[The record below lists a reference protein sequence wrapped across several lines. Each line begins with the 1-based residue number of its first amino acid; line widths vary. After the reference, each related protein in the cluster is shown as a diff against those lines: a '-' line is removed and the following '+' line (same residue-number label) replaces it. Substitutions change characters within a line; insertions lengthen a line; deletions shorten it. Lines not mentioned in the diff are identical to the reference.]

1 LAEKQKYRELTP
13 ASLIGGIVVGLIL
26 NMAICLAGL
35 QIGFT
40 IVGSTVAAVLGFGL
54 LRGVLRQGSI
64 LEVNIFQT
72 IASSVNTVNAGVI
85 FTVPALFLMGRQDEI
100 NYWALALA
108 VTAGSVLGVV
118 MIIPLRKQIIE
129 LERLRFPSAVAVAA
143 ILKSPGAGVEKARL
157 LILGIIVS
165 AIVTASTKLTGT
177 DSVPVG
183 EFLGLPASFHF
194 VFVIPLMSLGAGYL
208 AGRPG
213 LAILYGTLLN
223 FWILIPACI
232 LLGWVPAQFA
242 GTGLLDFNY
251 IPDLPPETLK
261 DSTSFI
267 GTFFTKFG
275 KFTSRHLG
283 IGMILGGA
291 IAGIAIAL
299 PALKAAIA
307 SLRSSPDEGP
317 REEVSLK
324 TLNTGMAIGF
334 LLLLVATK
342 LSGGVHVSWPQAVLA
357 AGVGGIWLWL
367 SGLVV
372 AQTTGRTDWSPLSGL
387 ALLATVIM
395 MTILGTDANGL
406 IPAVTVGAAI
416 CVATSMCADMMA
428 DLKTGYLIGSRPA
441 RQQVA
446 QIATCWI
453 GPGVSILTVLLLW
466 NAYAFGPNQAEELYK
481 IKKAQGTEALAAYKE
496 AGGTPDKLAKGYPKL
511 KAAQA
516 ETLRQS
522 IKLIQE
528 TTARDD
534 TANDSTVKEGGTPH
548 SKDPIP
554 VKKYLA
560 GALIGLLVS
569 LMVSPGLGVMIGL
582 SLYLPFEYMI
592 VFGIGGLL
600 SIFISRKY
608 GTRLAEDKGIPIAA
622 GLIVGDAVV
631 GIIDAIIKVAG
642 SLGN

>member
-1 LAEKQKYRELTP
+1 MAEKPKYRELTP
-13 ASLIGGIVVGLIL
+13 ASLVGGILVGLLL
-26 NMAICLAGL
+26 NMGICFAGL

-72 IASSVNTVNAGVI
+72 VASSVNTVNAGVI
-85 FTVPALFLMGRQDEI
+85 FTIPVLFLMDLEEQID
-100 NYWALALA
+100 YYALALA

-143 ILKSPGAGVEKARL
+143 ILKSPGAGVEKACL
-157 LILGIIVS
+157 LVLGIGVS
-165 AIVTASTKLTGT
+165 AAASSLTILNGV
-177 DSVPVG
+177 DSLDIG
-183 EFLGLPASFHF
+183 QFIGLPAGIHF
-194 VFVIPLMSLGAGYL
+194 VFAISLLCIGAGYL

-223 FWILIPACI
+223 FWILIPLCI
-232 LLGWVPAQFA
+232 TFGWIPEKFA
-242 GTGLLDFNY
+242 GIGFLEMSYEQAGDF
-251 IPDLPPETLK
+251 IPA
-261 DSTSFI
+261 FAH
-267 GTFFTKFG
+267 
-275 KFTSRHLG
+275 FTSRHLG

-299 PALKAAIA
+299 PALKAAIT
-307 SLRSSPDEGP
+307 SLRSPPDEGP

-342 LSGGVHVSWPQAVLA
+342 LSGGAHVSWPQAVLA

-395 MTILGTDANGL
+395 MAILGTDNNGIL
-406 IPAVTVGAAI
+406 PAVTVGAAI
-416 CVATSMCADMMA
+416 CVATSMCADMMS

-453 GPGVSILTVLLLW
+453 GPAVSVATVLLLW
-466 NAYAFGPNQAEELYK
+466 NANAFGPEQAKILYER
-481 IKKAQGTEALAAYKE
+481 KAAEGPEALVAYE
-496 AGGTPDKLAKGYPKL
+496 QAGGSPTKLAKGIPQLGAPQAAAL
-511 KAAQA
+511 KSAINLVKKATSEKDESAASDGNA
-516 ETLRQS
+516 LDRLE
-522 IKLIQE
+522 
-528 TTARDD
+528 A
-534 TANDSTVKEGGTPH
+534 GG
-548 SKDPIP
+548 IP

-560 GALIGLLVS
+560 GAAIGLLVS
-569 LMVSPGLGVMIGL
+569 LLVSPGLGVMIGL

-600 SIFISRKY
+600 SIFISRRF
-608 GTRLAEDKGIPIAA
+608 GARVAEDKGVPIAA
-622 GLIVGDAVV
+622 GLIVGDALV
-631 GIIDAIIKVAG
+631 GIIHAVYKVG
-642 SLGN
+642 MSLGN

>member
-1 LAEKQKYRELTP
+1 MAEKQKYRELTP
-13 ASLIGGIVVGLIL
+13 ASLVGGILVGLLL
-26 NMAICLAGL
+26 NMGICFAGL

-54 LRGVLRQGSI
+54 LRGVLRKGSI

-72 IASSVNTVNAGVI
+72 VASSVNTVNAGVI
-85 FTVPALFLMGRQDEI
+85 FTIPVLFLMDRQEEI

-118 MIIPLRKQIIE
+118 MIIPLRKQVIE

-157 LILGIIVS
+157 LALGIVVS
-165 AIVTASTKLTGT
+165 AIVSFLTIWTGRG
-177 DSVPVG
+177 SVDVG
-183 EFLGLPASFHF
+183 WAIGMPAGIHF
-194 VFVIPLMSLGAGYL
+194 VFAISLLSFGAGYL

-223 FWILIPACI
+223 FWILIPLCI
-232 LLGWVPAQFA
+232 AFGWVPEKFA
-242 GTGLLDFNY
+242 GTGLMDLGYDRVGDF
-251 IPDLPPETLK
+251 IHG
-261 DSTSFI
+261 FQH
-267 GTFFTKFG
+267 
-275 KFTSRHLG
+275 FTSRHLG

-307 SLRSSPDEGP
+307 SLRSPPDEGP
-317 REEVSLK
+317 REEVSLA

-342 LSGGVHVSWPQAVLA
+342 LSGGEHVSWPQAVLA
-357 AGVGGIWLWL
+357 AAVGGVWLWL

-395 MTILGTDANGL
+395 MAILGTDNNGI

-441 RQQVA
+441 RQQIA
-446 QIATCWI
+446 QIATCWM
-453 GPGVSILTVLLLW
+453 GPAVSVATVLLLW
-466 NAYAFGPNQAEELYK
+466 NANAFGPEQARILYER
-481 IKKAQGTEALAAYKE
+481 KAAEGPEALVAYE
-496 AGGTPDKLAKGYPKL
+496 QAGGSKTKLAIGVPQLGAPQAAALQSAIKMVQKATSGSGESADPSESGVIDRLEKG
-511 KAAQA
+511 
-516 ETLRQS
+516 
-522 IKLIQE
+522 
-528 TTARDD
+528 
-534 TANDSTVKEGGTPH
+534 G
-548 SKDPIP
+548 IP
-554 VKKYLA
+554 VYKYLA
-560 GALIGLLVS
+560 GAAIGLLVS
-569 LMVSPGLGVMIGL
+569 LLVSPGLGVMIGL

-592 VFGIGGLL
+592 VFGAGGLL
-600 SIFISRKY
+600 SMFISRKF
-608 GTRLAEDKGIPIAA
+608 GARFAEDKGVPIAA
-622 GLIVGDAVV
+622 GLIVGDALV
-631 GIIDAIIKVAG
+631 GIVHAIYKVAAL
-642 SLGN
+642 SMVE